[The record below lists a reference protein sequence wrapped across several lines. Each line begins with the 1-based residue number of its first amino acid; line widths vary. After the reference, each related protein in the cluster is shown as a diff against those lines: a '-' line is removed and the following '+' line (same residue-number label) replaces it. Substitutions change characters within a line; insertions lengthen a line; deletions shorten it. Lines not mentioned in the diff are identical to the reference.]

1 MTPEQREAHEAW
13 LAEMAQE
20 RELRRQAHEAE
31 KQRQALQEIAWHMQQ
46 AEERRQREAE
56 EERVRELRGEHRRA
70 LAELDEQIRRGEID
84 ADVGLA
90 VRHAR
95 ELMRAGKPPGL
106 ANFQAAEVYD
116 VEVHQVARY
125 TGKVGASVKQARR
138 RA

>member
-1 MTPEQREAHEAW
+1 M
-13 LAEMAQE
+13 
-20 RELRRQAHEAE
+20 
-31 KQRQALQEIAWHMQQ
+31 KIKNVSIALLLGATLLLGGCGYNAMQQ
-46 AEERRQREAE
+46 AEERQEREAE
-56 EERVRELRGEHRRA
+56 QERVHALRAEHRRA
-70 LAELDEQIRRGEID
+70 LSELDEQIRRGEID

-106 ANFQAAEVYD
+106 ANYQAAEVYG

-138 RA
+138 KA